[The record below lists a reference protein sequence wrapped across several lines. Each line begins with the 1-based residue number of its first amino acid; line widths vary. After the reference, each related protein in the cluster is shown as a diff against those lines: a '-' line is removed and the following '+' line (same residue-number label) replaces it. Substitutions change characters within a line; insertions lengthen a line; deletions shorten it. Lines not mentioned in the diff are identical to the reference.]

1 MNTISKI
8 AVSGIQGSFSHEAG
22 RLYATGHQLNEVE
35 FVYGIDSAGAFKAL
49 KDTAADVA
57 IVPIYNTTGGLVH
70 MTLQAMGQ
78 HMFTIEEVFDLH
90 IKQCLMVKPGTT
102 SEHIQRIASHPQ
114 ALRQCKNY
122 IQDQWPKREVQEYQ
136 DTAKAAKDLH
146 DGKLPPS
153 TAVIAPKLCAE
164 LYSLELLGEAIQDDP
179 NNTTT
184 FLVIKPAI

>member
-1 MNTISKI
+1 MSSISKI

-22 RLYATGHQLNEVE
+22 RLYIIGHQISDAQ
-35 FVYGIDSAGAFKAL
+35 FIYGIDSAGAFKAL
-49 KDTAADVA
+49 KDGTADIAV
-57 IVPIYNTTGGLVH
+57 VPIYNTTGGLVH

-78 HMFTIEEVFDLH
+78 NLFTIEEMFDLH
-90 IKQCLMVKPGTT
+90 IKQCLMVMPGT
-102 SEHIQRIASHPQ
+102 SADQVQRIASHPQ

-122 IQDQWPKREVQEYQ
+122 IQEHWPKREVQEYQ

-146 DGKLPPS
+146 DGKLPTS

-184 FLVIKPAI
+184 FLVIQSTK